1 MSAEKKKSK
10 MERKLY
16 WSDLLSPLLA
26 WGQLVLFTAAAIAVL
41 LLLWVIIRS
50 AGELGV
56 LFLPAL
62 LGYFAAL
69 SFVAAWL
76 YRRKELR
83 EILAV
88 VGPEEFYRAY
98 PGERARMERHRKW
111 QEKLDVWLD
120 KRNKRKGKT
129 K

>member
-26 WGQLVLFTAAAIAVL
+26 WGQLVLLTAAAIAVL

-50 AGELGV
+50 AGELGA

-69 SFVAAWL
+69 CCVAGWL
-76 YRRKELR
+76 HHRKELR

-98 PGERARMERHRKW
+98 PGERARMERRRKW
-111 QEKLDVWLD
+111 QENLDEWLD
-120 KRNKRKGKT
+120 KLNKRKGKT